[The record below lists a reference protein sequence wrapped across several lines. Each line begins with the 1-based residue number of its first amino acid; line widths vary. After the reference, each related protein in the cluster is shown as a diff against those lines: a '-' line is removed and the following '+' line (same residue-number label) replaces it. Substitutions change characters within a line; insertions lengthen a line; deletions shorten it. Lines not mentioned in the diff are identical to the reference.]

1 MTTGRLPP
9 ERDNSRHPSA
19 LGAPA
24 QPRRGDHD
32 TAGRVVLLVDATGGI
47 HVEPVTTRCRV
58 KAAVLADRL
67 DRMLAEGIEPE
78 SDVLL
83 AIRAERLV
91 AIRTRHDLA
100 RTIGRLVR
108 AATEPEHP
116 LSRASSMAVLSR
128 VREVQPEL
136 EDLIDR
142 LLAPVPVPARGM
154 ALVRLLLRDGT
165 GPLFRYESHA
175 DLRRQVRCACT
186 ALDPAQDW
194 PG

>member
-1 MTTGRLPP
+1 VR
-9 ERDNSRHPSA
+9 S
-19 LGAPA
+19 
-24 QPRRGDHD
+24 
-32 TAGRVVLLVDATGGI
+32 
-47 HVEPVTTRCRV
+47 
-58 KAAVLADRL
+58 AVLADRL
-67 DRMLAEGIEPE
+67 DRMLAEGLEPE

-91 AIRTRHDLA
+91 AVRMRHDLA

-108 AATEPEHP
+108 AAAEPEQA

-154 ALVRLLLRDGT
+154 ALVRLLLRDGA
-165 GPLFRYESHA
+165 GPLFRYESQA
-175 DLRRQVRCACT
+175 DLRRQVRCASA